1 MAAPM
6 LPSRRQ
12 QPVQTAELDRACLAN
27 HLRKPP
33 AAGSN
38 DPAGGQS
45 PAGQSPAGQP
55 LGGQPTEVLAG
66 SIERVTFHS
75 AESGFCVLRI
85 KARGHRDLVTVVGHA
100 AEISAGEWVTLSGSW
115 VNSREHGQQ
124 FKASF
129 LKASAPTSADG
140 IQKYLGSGMIR
151 GIGPIYASKLVEA
164 FGAQVFE
171 VIEQAPERLREVPG
185 IGQVRAGRIAQAW
198 ADQKVVREIMVFL
211 HSHGVGTARAV
222 RIFKT
227 YGNEAVQVMAENPYR
242 LARDIRGIGFR
253 SADAIAAR
261 LGIEATAMI
270 RLRAGISYALLQ
282 ASGDGHCGLPTA
294 DLLKL
299 AGELLSVERP
309 APSPP
314 VEANPTQGSEQ
325 REEQGSAA
333 VAAPPQRDAT
343 ANRVPLEPAVIQT
356 ALDLELGEGSV
367 VADSLAGEAAI
378 FLAHLHRDERRIA
391 EALQELAQGAQPW
404 GTINAERA
412 ITWVEQRL
420 GLELAASQKAAVEQA
435 LASKVLVIT
444 GGPGVGKTTLINA
457 ILRIL
462 AAKKL
467 RIQLCAPTG
476 RAAKRMAEAT
486 GLEAKTIHRL
496 LEFDPAAFGFR
507 RGAELPLECDLLV
520 VDETSMVDVPL
531 MASLLAAIPPEAA
544 LLLVGDVD
552 QLPSV
557 GPGQVLAD
565 VITSGAIPVARLTE
579 VFRQAATSRI
589 ITTAHAINAG
599 TIPDLRPPADNASA
613 KGASAE
619 GAGSDFY
626 FLPAETPEQA
636 VKLILKVV
644 GERIP
649 ARFGLDPIAQ
659 VQVLCPMARGGCG
672 SRSLNIELQKL
683 LNPDPAEQVER
694 FGWRFAPGDKVM
706 QIANDYEKDVF
717 NGDVGT
723 IDAIDADNSELSVL
737 FPTSEAGALG
747 SREVVYGWGEL
758 DHLVPAYAC
767 TIHKSQGSEYPA
779 VVIPLLTQHYPMLQ
793 RNLVYTGLTRGKQ
806 LVVLVGQKKA
816 LAMAVKNHLGRRR
829 YTKLAEWLGPVAQPP
844 AAA

>member
-1 MAAPM
+1 MAP
-6 LPSRRQ
+6 
-12 QPVQTAELDRACLAN
+12 PVGMNEQ
-27 HLRKPP
+27 P
-33 AAGSN
+33 AA
-38 DPAGGQS
+38 
-45 PAGQSPAGQP
+45 
-55 LGGQPTEVLAG
+55 QPTEVLAG
-66 SIERVTFHS
+66 SIERVTFHN

-85 KARGHRDLVTVVGHA
+85 KARGHRELVTVVGHA
-100 AEISAGEWVTLSGSW
+100 AEISAGEWVTVSGTW

-124 FKASF
+124 FKAAF
-129 LKASAPTSADG
+129 LRASAPTTSEG
-140 IQKYLGSGMIR
+140 IEKYLGSGMIR
-151 GIGPIYASKLVEA
+151 GIGPIYASKLVSA
-164 FGAQVFE
+164 FGAEVFE

-185 IGQVRAGRIAQAW
+185 IGRVRAGRIATAW

-227 YGNEAVQVMAENPYR
+227 YGNDAVQVMAENPYR

-253 SADAIAAR
+253 TADAIAAR
-261 LGIEATAMI
+261 LGIESTAMI
-270 RLRAGISYALLQ
+270 RLRAGIGYALLE
-282 ASGDGHCGLPTA
+282 ASGEGHCGLPTA
-294 DLLKL
+294 ELLKL
-299 AGELLSVERP
+299 AGELLAVERP

-314 VEANPTQGSEQ
+314 PQ
-325 REEQGSAA
+325 RET
-333 VAAPPQRDAT
+333 P
-343 ANRVPLEPAVIQT
+343 ANRVPLEPAVIQA
-356 ALDLELGEGSV
+356 ALDLELSEGSV
-367 VADSLAGEAAI
+367 VADALAGEAAI

-391 EALQELAQGAQPW
+391 DVLQELAQGAAPW
-404 GTINAERA
+404 GQIAAGKA

-420 GLELAASQKAAVEQA
+420 GLELAASQKAAVQQA

-467 RIQLCAPTG
+467 RIQVCAPTG
-476 RAAKRMAEAT
+476 RAAKRLAETT

-496 LEFDPAAFGFR
+496 LEFDPAAYGFR
-507 RGAELPLECDLLV
+507 RSAELPLECDLLV

-557 GPGQVLAD
+557 GPGQVLED
-565 VITSGAIPVARLTE
+565 VIASDAIPVARLTE
-579 VFRQAATSRI
+579 VFRQAASSRI

-599 TIPDLRPPADNASA
+599 TIPDLRPPADGTS
-613 KGASAE
+613 
-619 GAGSDFY
+619 SDFY

-636 VKLILKVV
+636 VALILKVV

-649 ARFGLDPIAQ
+649 ARFGFDPIGQ

-672 SRSLNIELQKL
+672 SRSLNIELQQL
-683 LNPDPAEQVER
+683 LNPDPVEQVER

-706 QIANDYEKDVF
+706 QIANDYEKEVF

-737 FPTSEAGALG
+737 FPSSEAPSSEASIAG
-747 SREVVYGWGEL
+747 SRAVVYGWGEL

-779 VVIPLLTQHYPMLQ
+779 VVIPLLTQHYAMLQ

-816 LAMAVKNHLGRRR
+816 LAMAIKNHLGRRR
-829 YTKLAEWLGPVAQPP
+829 YTKLAEWLAP
-844 AAA
+844 AAIPPDRGAGPGTAAPLKCGATSGDGV

>member
-1 MAAPM
+1 MADT
-6 LPSRRQ
+6 
-12 QPVQTAELDRACLAN
+12 TAE
-27 HLRKPP
+27 
-33 AAGSN
+33 
-38 DPAGGQS
+38 
-45 PAGQSPAGQP
+45 
-55 LGGQPTEVLAG
+55 PTEVLAG
-66 SIERVTFHS
+66 SIERVTFHNPS
-75 AESGFCVLRI
+75 NGFCVLRI
-85 KARGHRDLVTVVGHA
+85 KARGHRELVTVVGHA
-100 AEISAGEWVTLSGSW
+100 AEISAGEWVTVSGTW
-115 VNSREHGQQ
+115 VNDREHGQQ
-124 FKASF
+124 FKAAF
-129 LKASAPTSADG
+129 LRSSPPTTAEG
-140 IQKYLGSGMIR
+140 IEKYLGSGMIR
-151 GIGPIYASKLVEA
+151 GIGPIYASKLVTA
-164 FGAQVFE
+164 FGAEVFE

-185 IGQVRAGRIAQAW
+185 IGKVRAGRIAQAW

-227 YGNEAVQVMAENPYR
+227 YGNDAVQVMAENPYR

-253 SADAIAAR
+253 TADAIAAR
-261 LGIEATAMI
+261 LGIEPTATI
-270 RLRAGISYALLQ
+270 RLRAGINYALLE
-282 ASGDGHCGLPTA
+282 ASGEGHCGLPTA
-294 DLLKL
+294 ELLKL
-299 AGELLSVERP
+299 AGELLAVEQPRTAGP
-309 APSPP
+309 DQ
-314 VEANPTQGSEQ
+314 TG
-325 REEQGSAA
+325 
-333 VAAPPQRDAT
+333 AT
-343 ANRVPLEPAVIQT
+343 RRVPLEPGQIQA
-356 ALDLELGEGSV
+356 ALNQELAEGSV
-367 VADSLAGEAAI
+367 VADNLAGEPAI
-378 FLAHLHRDERRIA
+378 FLSHLHKAERQIA
-391 EALQELAQGAQPW
+391 EALQELAQGAPPW
-404 GTINAERA
+404 GA
-412 ITWVEQRL
+412 IDATKAIGWVEQRL
-420 GLELAASQKAAVEQA
+420 GLQLAASQREAVQQA

-457 ILRIL
+457 ILQIL

-486 GLEAKTIHRL
+486 GLESKTIHRL
-496 LEFDPAAFGFR
+496 LEFDPASYGFR
-507 RGAELPLECDLLV
+507 RNSELPLECDLLV

-565 VITSGAIPVARLTE
+565 AINSGALPVTRLTE
-579 VFRQAATSRI
+579 VFRQAASSRI
-589 ITTAHAINAG
+589 ITTAHAING
-599 TIPDLRPPADNASA
+599 GNIPDLRPPA
-613 KGASAE
+613 E
-619 GAGSDFY
+619 GTSSDFY

-636 VKLILKVV
+636 VTLILKVV

-683 LNPDPAEQVER
+683 LNPDPPEHVER

-706 QIANDYEKDVF
+706 QIANDYEKEVF

-723 IDAIDADNSELSVL
+723 IDAIDSDNSELSVL
-737 FPTSEAGALG
+737 FPTSEAGTAG
-747 SREVVYGWGEL
+747 TRVVVYGWGEL

-779 VVIPLLTQHYPMLQ
+779 VVIPLLTQHYAMLQ

-829 YTKLAEWLGPVAQPP
+829 YTKLAEWLTPGQLSPDMDLNNGS
-844 AAA
+844 

>member
-1 MAAPM
+1 MEPRGGM
-6 LPSRRQ
+6 
-12 QPVQTAELDRACLAN
+12 N
-27 HLRKPP
+27 KPI
-33 AAGSN
+33 
-38 DPAGGQS
+38 
-45 PAGQSPAGQP
+45 AGQSSGMPDTAAQP
-55 LGGQPTEVLAG
+55 TEVQSTEVLAG

-85 KARGHRDLVTVVGHA
+85 KARGHRDLITVVGHA
-100 AEISAGEWVTLSGSW
+100 AEISAGEWVTVSGTW

-129 LKASAPTSADG
+129 LKASAPTTAEG
-140 IQKYLGSGMIR
+140 IEKYLGSGMIR
-151 GIGPIYASKLVEA
+151 GIGPIYASKLVA
-164 FGAQVFE
+164 VFGAEVFE

-185 IGQVRAGRIAQAW
+185 IGKVRASRIAQAW

-227 YGNEAVQVMAENPYR
+227 YGNDAVQVMAENPYR

-253 SADAIAAR
+253 TADAIAAR

-270 RLRAGISYALLQ
+270 RLRAGINYALLE
-282 ASGDGHCGLPTA
+282 ASGEGHCGLPTA
-294 DLLKL
+294 ELLKL
-299 AGELLSVERP
+299 AGELLAVERP
-309 APSPP
+309 DETGA
-314 VEANPTQGSEQ
+314 TR
-325 REEQGSAA
+325 RE
-333 VAAPPQRDAT
+333 
-343 ANRVPLEPAVIQT
+343 PLGPAVIQA
-356 ALDLELGEGSV
+356 ALDLELSEGSV
-367 VADSLAGEAAI
+367 VADTLAGEGAI

-391 EALQELAQGAQPW
+391 EALQELAQGAPPW

-412 ITWVEQRL
+412 VSWVEQRL
-420 GLELAASQKAAVEQA
+420 GLELATSQKAAVELA
-435 LASKVLVIT
+435 LASKLLVIT

-496 LEFDPAAFGFR
+496 LEFDPAAYGFR
-507 RGAELPLECDLLV
+507 RGPELPLECDLLV

-565 VITSGAIPVARLTE
+565 VIASGSVAVARLTE
-579 VFRQAATSRI
+579 VFRQAASSRI

-599 TIPDLRPPADNASA
+599 TIPDLRPPS
-613 KGASAE
+613 E
-619 GAGSDFY
+619 GGTTDFY

-636 VKLILKVV
+636 VALILKVV

-649 ARFGLDPIAQ
+649 ARFGFDPIGQ

-672 SRSLNIELQKL
+672 SRSLNIELQQL
-683 LNPDPAEQVER
+683 LNPDPVEQVER

-706 QIANDYEKDVF
+706 QIANDYEKEVF

-723 IDAIDADNSELSVL
+723 IDAIDADSSELGVL
-737 FPTSEAGALG
+737 FPTSEAGVQG
-747 SREVVYGWGEL
+747 SRLVVYGWGEL

-779 VVIPLLTQHYPMLQ
+779 VVIPLLTQHYAMLQ

-829 YTKLAEWLGPVAQPP
+829 YTKLAEWLLP
-844 AAA
+844 ADAITGAVSFLGASL

>member
-1 MAAPM
+1 MTQR
-6 LPSRRQ
+6 PS
-12 QPVQTAELDRACLAN
+12 
-27 HLRKPP
+27 
-33 AAGSN
+33 
-38 DPAGGQS
+38 QS
-45 PAGQSPAGQP
+45 PPTDDASTTAA
-55 LGGQPTEVLAG
+55 QPTEVLAG
-66 SIERVTFHS
+66 SIERVTFHN
-75 AESGFCVLRI
+75 ADNGFCVLRI
-85 KARGHRDLVTVVGHA
+85 KARGHRELVTVVGHA
-100 AEISAGEWVTLSGSW
+100 AEISAGEWVTLSGTW

-124 FKASF
+124 FKAAF
-129 LKASAPTSADG
+129 LRASPPTTAEG
-140 IQKYLGSGMIR
+140 IEKYLGSGMIR
-151 GIGPIYASKLVEA
+151 GIGPIYASKLVTA
-164 FGAQVFE
+164 FGAEVFE

-185 IGQVRAGRIAQAW
+185 IGRVRAGRIATAW

-227 YGNEAVQVMAENPYR
+227 YGNDAVQVMAENPYR

-253 SADAIAAR
+253 TADAIAAR

-270 RLRAGISYALLQ
+270 RLRAGINYALLE
-282 ASGDGHCGLPTA
+282 ASGEGHCGLPTA
-294 DLLKL
+294 ELLKL
-299 AGELLSVERP
+299 AGELLAVERP
-309 APSPP
+309 APPP
-314 VEANPTQGSEQ
+314 PADPKATQDLGQ
-325 REEQGSAA
+325 DGSAA
-333 VAAPPQRDAT
+333 KPPLLRETPAK
-343 ANRVPLEPAVIQT
+343 RVPLEPAVIQA
-356 ALDLELGEGSV
+356 ALDLELSEGSV
-367 VADSLAGEAAI
+367 VADALAGEAAI

-391 EALQELAQGAQPW
+391 DVLQELAQGAAPW
-404 GTINAERA
+404 GQIDAGKA
-412 ITWVEQRL
+412 VSWVEQRL
-420 GLELAASQKAAVEQA
+420 SLELAARQKAAVQQA

-496 LEFDPAAFGFR
+496 LEFDPAAYGFR
-507 RGAELPLECDLLV
+507 RSAELPLECDLLV

-565 VITSGAIPVARLTE
+565 VIASDAIPVARLTE
-579 VFRQAATSRI
+579 VFRQAASSRI

-599 TIPDLRPPADNASA
+599 TIPDLRPPS
-613 KGASAE
+613 E
-619 GAGSDFY
+619 GGTTDFY

-636 VKLILKVV
+636 VALILKVV

-649 ARFGLDPIAQ
+649 ARFGFDPIGQ

-706 QIANDYEKDVF
+706 QIANDYEKEVF

-737 FPTSEAGALG
+737 FPSSEAPSSEASVAG
-747 SREVVYGWGEL
+747 SRAVIYGWGEL

-779 VVIPLLTQHYPMLQ
+779 VVIPLLTQHYAMLQ

-816 LAMAVKNHLGRRR
+816 LAMAIKNHLGRRR
-829 YTKLAEWLGPVAQPP
+829 YTKLAEWLAP
-844 AAA
+844 AANPPDRGAIPGPAIPLKGGATSGDGF

>member
-1 MAAPM
+1 M
-6 LPSRRQ
+6 
-12 QPVQTAELDRACLAN
+12 N
-27 HLRKPP
+27 KP
-33 AAGSN
+33 A
-38 DPAGGQS
+38 
-45 PAGQSPAGQP
+45 AGQSPGTQSITSQ
-55 LGGQPTEVLAG
+55 QPTEVLAG
-66 SIERVTFHS
+66 SIERVTFHN

-85 KARGHRDLVTVVGHA
+85 KARGHRELVTVVGHA
-100 AEISAGEWVTLSGSW
+100 AEISAGEWVTVSGTW
-115 VNSREHGQQ
+115 VNRREHGQQ
-124 FKASF
+124 FKAAF
-129 LKASAPTSADG
+129 LKASAPTTAEG
-140 IQKYLGSGMIR
+140 IEKYLGSGMIR
-151 GIGPIYASKLVEA
+151 GIGPIYASKLVA
-164 FGAQVFE
+164 VFGDQVFE

-185 IGQVRAGRIAQAW
+185 IGQVRAGRIAKAW

-227 YGNEAVQVMAENPYR
+227 YGNDAVQVMVENPYR

-253 SADAIAAR
+253 TADAIAAR
-261 LGIEATAMI
+261 LGIEPAAMI
-270 RLRAGISYALLQ
+270 RLRAGINYALLE
-282 ASGDGHCGLPTA
+282 ASGEGHCGLPTA
-294 DLLKL
+294 ELLNL
-299 AGELLSVERP
+299 AGELLAVERP
-309 APSPP
+309 A
-314 VEANPTQGSEQ
+314 Q
-325 REEQGSAA
+325 EQGDGNGAD
-333 VAAPPQRDAT
+333 R
-343 ANRVPLEPAVIQT
+343 RVPLEAALIQT
-356 ALDLELGEGSV
+356 ALDLEISEGSV
-367 VADSLAGEAAI
+367 VADALAAEPAI
-378 FLAHLHRDERRIA
+378 FLAHLHRDEWRIA
-391 EALQELAQGAQPW
+391 ESLQGLAHGSPPCGAIDA
-404 GTINAERA
+404 TKA
-412 ITWVEQRL
+412 IPWVEQRL
-420 GLELAASQKAAVEQA
+420 GLELAASQRAAVQQA

-457 ILRIL
+457 ILQIL
-462 AAKKL
+462 AAKRL
-467 RIQLCAPTG
+467 AIQLCAPTG
-476 RAAKRMAEAT
+476 RAAKRMAETT

-496 LEFDPAAFGFR
+496 LEFDPASHGFR
-507 RGAELPLECDLLV
+507 RNAELPLECDLLV

-531 MASLLAAIPPEAA
+531 MASLLAAIPPEAG

-565 VITSGAIPVARLTE
+565 LINSGALAVARLTE
-579 VFRQAATSRI
+579 VFRQAASSRI

-599 TIPDLRPPADNASA
+599 SIPDLRSPP
-613 KGASAE
+613 E
-619 GAGSDFY
+619 GESSDFY

-636 VKLILKVV
+636 VALILKVV

-706 QIANDYEKDVF
+706 QIANDYEKEVF

-737 FPTSEAGALG
+737 FPSSEAGGNATAAG
-747 SREVVYGWGEL
+747 SRVVVYGWGEL
-758 DHLVPAYAC
+758 DNLVPAYAC

-779 VVIPLLTQHYPMLQ
+779 VVIPLLTQHYAMLQ

-816 LAMAVKNHLGRRR
+816 LAMAVKNHLGRSRH
-829 YTKLAEWLGPVAQPP
+829 TKLAEWLSGS
-844 AAA
+844 

>member
-1 MAAPM
+1 M
-6 LPSRRQ
+6 
-12 QPVQTAELDRACLAN
+12 N
-27 HLRKPP
+27 KPI
-33 AAGSN
+33 
-38 DPAGGQS
+38 
-45 PAGQSPAGQP
+45 AGQSPGMPDTTAQP
-55 LGGQPTEVLAG
+55 TEVQSTEVLAG

-100 AEISAGEWVTLSGSW
+100 AEISAGEWVTVSGTW

-129 LKASAPTSADG
+129 LKASAPTTAEG
-140 IQKYLGSGMIR
+140 IEKYLGSGMIR
-151 GIGPIYASKLVEA
+151 GIGPIYAGKLVGA
-164 FGAQVFE
+164 FGAEVFE

-185 IGQVRAGRIAQAW
+185 IGKVRASRIAQAW

-227 YGNEAVQVMAENPYR
+227 YGNDAVQVMAENPYR

-253 SADAIAAR
+253 TADAIAAR

-270 RLRAGISYALLQ
+270 RLRAGVNYALLE
-282 ASGDGHCGLPTA
+282 ASGEGHCGLPTA
-294 DLLKL
+294 ELLKL
-299 AGELLSVERP
+299 AGELLAVERS

-314 VEANPTQGSEQ
+314 AEPNPTQGSDQ

-333 VAAPPQRDAT
+333 VHAPPHREAP
-343 ANRVPLEPAVIQT
+343 ANRVPLAPAVIQT
-356 ALDLELGEGSV
+356 ALDLELSEGSV
-367 VADSLAGEAAI
+367 VADSLAGEGAI

-391 EALQELAQGAQPW
+391 EALQELAQGAPPW

-412 ITWVEQRL
+412 IDWVEQRL
-420 GLELAASQKAAVEQA
+420 GLELATSQQAAVELA

-496 LEFDPAAFGFR
+496 LEFDPASYGFR

-565 VITSGAIPVARLTE
+565 VIASGALPVARLTE
-579 VFRQAATSRI
+579 VFRQAASSRI

-599 TIPDLRPPADNASA
+599 TIPDLRPPS
-613 KGASAE
+613 E
-619 GAGSDFY
+619 GGTTDFY

-636 VKLILKVV
+636 VALILKVV

-649 ARFGLDPIAQ
+649 ARFGFDPIGQ

-672 SRSLNIELQKL
+672 SRSLNIELQRL
-683 LNPDPAEQVER
+683 LNPDPVEQVER

-706 QIANDYEKDVF
+706 QIANDYEKEVF

-723 IDAIDADNSELSVL
+723 IDAIDSDNSELSVL
-737 FPTSEAGALG
+737 FPTSEAGAAG
-747 SREVVYGWGEL
+747 SRVVVYGWGEL

-779 VVIPLLTQHYPMLQ
+779 VVIPLLTQHYAMLQ

-829 YTKLAEWLGPVAQPP
+829 YTKLAEWLLP
-844 AAA
+844 ADAITGAVSFLPASL

>member
-1 MAAPM
+1 MRPAD
-6 LPSRRQ
+6 PSPRRTIGSTASDTPVSQ
-12 QPVQTAELDRACLAN
+12 RHGQPQ
-27 HLRKPP
+27 PP
-33 AAGSN
+33 GTDNS
-38 DPAGGQS
+38 GGQ
-45 PAGQSPAGQP
+45 PTEI
-55 LGGQPTEVLAG
+55 QPTEVLAG

-100 AEISAGEWVTLSGSW
+100 AEISAGEWVTVSGTW

-129 LKASAPTSADG
+129 LRASAPTTAEG
-140 IQKYLGSGMIR
+140 IEKYLGSGMIR
-151 GIGPIYASKLVEA
+151 GIGPIYASKLVGA
-164 FGAQVFE
+164 FGADVFE
-171 VIEQAPERLREVPG
+171 VIEQAPERLFEVPG
-185 IGQVRAGRIAQAW
+185 IGKVRAGRIATAW

-227 YGNEAVQVMAENPYR
+227 YGNDAVQVMAENPYR

-253 SADAIAAR
+253 TADAIAAR
-261 LGIEATAMI
+261 LGIAPDAMI
-270 RLRAGISYALLQ
+270 RLRAGINYALLE
-282 ASGDGHCGLPTA
+282 ATGDGHCGLPTA
-294 DLLKL
+294 ELLKL
-299 AGELLSVERP
+299 AADLLTVERP
-309 APSPP
+309 AAPP
-314 VEANPTQGSEQ
+314 PAEANPTE
-325 REEQGSAA
+325 GSAQA
-333 VAAPPQRDAT
+333 DEPGGAAATPPPHREGP
-343 ANRVPLEPAVIQT
+343 ANRVPLEPAVIQS
-356 ALDLELGEGSV
+356 ALDLELVAGSV
-367 VADSLAGEAAI
+367 VSDTLAGEPAI

-391 EALQELAQGAQPW
+391 EALQELGHGSPPW
-404 GTINAERA
+404 GSIDAAKA
-412 ITWVEQRL
+412 IPWVEQRL
-420 GLELAASQKAAVEQA
+420 GLELATSQKTAVAEA

-486 GLEAKTIHRL
+486 GLEARTIHRL
-496 LEFDPAAFGFR
+496 LEYDPAAHGFR
-507 RGAELPLECDLLV
+507 RGIELPLECDLLV

-565 VITSGAIPVARLTE
+565 VIASDALPVARLTE
-579 VFRQAATSRI
+579 VFRQAASSRI

-599 TIPDLRPPADNASA
+599 IIPDLRSPAD
-613 KGASAE
+613 GANT
-619 GAGSDFY
+619 DFY

-636 VKLILKVV
+636 VSLILKVV

-649 ARFGLDPIAQ
+649 ARFGLDPIGQ

-706 QIANDYEKDVF
+706 QIANDYDKEVF

-737 FPTSEAGALG
+737 FPSSEAGAVG
-747 SREVVYGWGEL
+747 SRAVVYGWGEL

-779 VVIPLLTQHYPMLQ
+779 VVIPLLTQHYAMLQ

-829 YTKLAEWLGPVAQPP
+829 YTKLAEWLMPMEVIP
-844 AAA
+844 ALQS